1 MLNNQEKFIGI
12 LNRINEISISCDID
26 NKDIKQ
32 LLNLVKNMPLKVP
45 IVGDFSSGKSS
56 LLNKFMGKD
65 ILEVNIKPETAVP
78 AELYYSEEEYDIG
91 VDKDNNQIKLD
102 NVKSENIKDYLYIK
116 KYINSYNLKKIEPI
130 ILVDMPGFDSPLENH
145 NRAIMSY
152 LDKGIYYVALVPVD
166 SGTITKSMLTQI
178 KNIVNF
184 KKDFSIF
191 ITKTDLRSEI
201 NIKEVSEEIKNRLED
216 IGINK
221 DIAYINQNDIHLFDS
236 MIKELDPERL
246 FDSVFLD
253 AIKDMCYNKYNSIN
267 IKISAL
273 KKDKNENDRTIEALE
288 DSLKEIEKR
297 KSDMIKEIE
306 TNSYEKEANEVI
318 NQVGKELNNNIDS
331 LVNIALSGGSESL
344 KEEILNII
352 QSVTIEKLGKIVEKL
367 NNDINIQ
374 FSNDIKSLD
383 EILSGYNINEFSN
396 KLLKVIER
404 FDIKSKIK
412 NIKPEDSGDE
422 ADGDKRYKILTTAF
436 AVLTNIIHPAIEI
449 LIIYLPEIINL
460 CFTLIAKSKQKDE
473 MRSQILSQIPSI
485 KRKLRQHIIDIL
497 KKESEERIKIISQTL
512 DEELNK
518 KKNEI
523 EEVQK
528 QLNSN
533 NNIEELI
540 KNYQEKLNLVNEV
553 SNSLY

>member
-32 LLNLVKNMPLKVP
+32 LLNLVENMPLKVP

-116 KYINSYNLKKIEPI
+116 RYINSDNLKKIEPI

-201 NIKEVSEEIKNRLED
+201 NIKEVSEEIKNILED

-246 FDSVFLD
+246 FDSVFLN

-396 KLLKVIER
+396 KLLNVLER
-404 FDIKSKIK
+404 FDIQTKIK
-412 NIKPEDSGDE
+412 NMMSTNSD
-422 ADGDKRYKILTTAF
+422 DKTDKKYKTIAMAF
-436 AVLTNIIHPAIEI
+436 AVLTDIIHPAIEI

-473 MRSQILSQIPSI
+473 TRSQILSQIPSI
-485 KRKLRQHIIDIL
+485 KRKLRPHIIDVL

-533 NNIEELI
+533 SNIEELI

>member
-116 KYINSYNLKKIEPI
+116 RYINSDNLKKIEPI

-201 NIKEVSEEIKNRLED
+201 NIKEVSEEIKNRLEY

-288 DSLKEIEKR
+288 DGLKEIEKR

-396 KLLKVIER
+396 KLLNVLER

-422 ADGDKRYKILTTAF
+422 ADGDKTYKILTTAF
-436 AVLTNIIHPAIEI
+436 AVLTDIISPIIEI
-449 LIIYLPEIINL
+449 LIVFLPEIL
-460 CFTLIAKSKQKDE
+460 ELFAKLQYKKDV
-473 MRSQILSQIPSI
+473 RSQILSQIPSI
-485 KRKLRQHIIDIL
+485 KRKLRPYIVDVL
-497 KKESEERIKIISQTL
+497 KKESEERINIISQSL

>member
-116 KYINSYNLKKIEPI
+116 RYINSDNLKKVEPI

-201 NIKEVSEEIKNRLED
+201 NIKEVIEEIKNRLED
-216 IGINK
+216 IDINK

-253 AIKDMCYNKYNSIN
+253 AIKDICYNKYNSIN

-367 NNDINIQ
+367 NNDINIK

-396 KLLKVIER
+396 KLLNVLER

-422 ADGDKRYKILTTAF
+422 ADGDKTYKILTTAF
-436 AVLTNIIHPAIEI
+436 AVLTDIISPIIEI
-449 LIIYLPEIINL
+449 LIVFLPEIL
-460 CFTLIAKSKQKDE
+460 ELFAKLQYKKDV
-473 MRSQILSQIPSI
+473 RSQILSQIPSI
-485 KRKLRQHIIDIL
+485 KRKLRPYIVDVL
-497 KKESEERIKIISQTL
+497 KKESEERINIISQSL

>member
-12 LNRINEISISCDID
+12 LNKINEISISCDID

-116 KYINSYNLKKIEPI
+116 RYINSNNLKKIEPI

-216 IGINK
+216 IDINK

-367 NNDINIQ
+367 NNDINIK

-396 KLLKVIER
+396 KLLNVLER
-404 FDIKSKIK
+404 FDIQTKIK
-412 NIKPEDSGDE
+412 NMMSTNSDAKTDE
-422 ADGDKRYKILTTAF
+422 KYKTITTAF
-436 AVLTNIIHPAIEI
+436 AVLTDIISPIIEI
-449 LIIYLPEIINL
+449 LIIFLPEIL
-460 CFTLIAKSKQKDE
+460 ELFAKFQYKKDV
-473 MRSQILSQIPSI
+473 RSQILSQIPSI
-485 KRKLRQHIIDIL
+485 KRKLRPYIVDVL

>member
-78 AELYYSEEEYDIG
+78 AELYYSEEKYDIG

-116 KYINSYNLKKIEPI
+116 RYINSDNLKKIEPI

-216 IGINK
+216 IDINK

-236 MIKELDPERL
+236 MIKELEPERL

-396 KLLKVIER
+396 KLLNVLER
-404 FDIKSKIK
+404 FDIQTKIK
-412 NIKPEDSGDE
+412 NMMSTNSDDKTDE
-422 ADGDKRYKILTTAF
+422 KYKTITTAF
-436 AVLTNIIHPAIEI
+436 AVLTDIISPIIEI
-449 LIIYLPEIINL
+449 LIIFLPEIL
-460 CFTLIAKSKQKDE
+460 ELFAKFQYKKDVK
-473 MRSQILSQIPSI
+473 SQILSQIPSI
-485 KRKLRQHIIDIL
+485 KRKLRPYIVDVL
-497 KKESEERIKIISQTL
+497 KKESEERINIISQSL

>member
-78 AELYYSEEEYDIG
+78 SELYYSEEEYDIG

-102 NVKSENIKDYLYIK
+102 NVKSENIKNYLYIK
-116 KYINSYNLKKIEPI
+116 RYINSDNLKKIEPI

-267 IKISAL
+267 IKIASL
-273 KKDKNENDRTIEALE
+273 KKDKNENDRTIKALE

-297 KSDMIKEIE
+297 KADMIEEIK
-306 TNSYEKEANEVI
+306 TNQYEKEANEIV

-352 QSVTIEKLGKIVEKL
+352 QSVTIEKLGKIIDKL
-367 NNDINIQ
+367 NSDINIQ

-383 EILSGYNINEFSN
+383 KILSDYNINQFSDKILN
-396 KLLKVIER
+396 VIER
-404 FDIKSKIK
+404 FDIQSKIK
-412 NIKPEDSGDE
+412 IMKPESSE
-422 ADGDKRYKILTTAF
+422 EKKDGKYKTITTTL
-436 AVLTNIIHPAIEI
+436 AVLTDIIPPAIEI

-460 CFTLIAKSKQKDE
+460 IFTLVAKSQQKE
-473 MRSQILSQIPSI
+473 EARSQILSQIPSI
-485 KRKLRQHIIDIL
+485 KIKLRPHIVNVL
-497 KKESEERIKIISQTL
+497 KKESEERINIISQSL

-523 EEVQK
+523 EETQK
-528 QLNSN
+528 QFDSN

>member
-116 KYINSYNLKKIEPI
+116 RYINSDNLKKIEPI

-152 LDKGIYYVALVPVD
+152 LDKGIYYVVLVPVD

-216 IGINK
+216 IDINK

-367 NNDINIQ
+367 NNDINIK

-396 KLLKVIER
+396 KLLNVLER

-422 ADGDKRYKILTTAF
+422 ADGDKTYKILTTAF
-436 AVLTNIIHPAIEI
+436 AVLTDIISPIIEI
-449 LIIYLPEIINL
+449 LIVFLPEIL
-460 CFTLIAKSKQKDE
+460 ELFAKLQYKKDV
-473 MRSQILSQIPSI
+473 RSQILSQIPSI
-485 KRKLRQHIIDIL
+485 KRKLRPYIVDVL

>member
-1 MLNNQEKFIGI
+1 
-12 LNRINEISISCDID
+12 
-26 NKDIKQ
+26 
-32 LLNLVKNMPLKVP
+32 
-45 IVGDFSSGKSS
+45 
-56 LLNKFMGKD
+56 
-65 ILEVNIKPETAVP
+65 
-78 AELYYSEEEYDIG
+78 
-91 VDKDNNQIKLD
+91 
-102 NVKSENIKDYLYIK
+102 
-116 KYINSYNLKKIEPI
+116 
-130 ILVDMPGFDSPLENH
+130 
-145 NRAIMSY
+145 
-152 LDKGIYYVALVPVD
+152 
-166 SGTITKSMLTQI
+166 
-178 KNIVNF
+178 
-184 KKDFSIF
+184 
-191 ITKTDLRSEI
+191 
-201 NIKEVSEEIKNRLED
+201 
-216 IGINK
+216 
-221 DIAYINQNDIHLFDS
+221 
-236 MIKELDPERL
+236 
-246 FDSVFLD
+246 
-253 AIKDMCYNKYNSIN
+253 
-267 IKISAL
+267 
-273 KKDKNENDRTIEALE
+273 
-288 DSLKEIEKR
+288 
-297 KSDMIKEIE
+297 MIKEIE

-331 LVNIALSGGSESL
+331 LVNIALSSGSESL

-367 NNDINIQ
+367 NNDINIR

-422 ADGDKRYKILTTAF
+422 ADGDKTYKILTTAF
-436 AVLTNIIHPAIEI
+436 AVLTDIIHPAIEI

>member
-116 KYINSYNLKKIEPI
+116 RYINSDNLKKIEPI

-152 LDKGIYYVALVPVD
+152 LDKGIYYVVLVPVD
-166 SGTITKSMLTQI
+166 SGTITKSMLMQI

-216 IGINK
+216 IDINK

-396 KLLKVIER
+396 KLLNVLER
-404 FDIKSKIK
+404 FDIQTKIK
-412 NIKPEDSGDE
+412 NMMSTNSD
-422 ADGDKRYKILTTAF
+422 DKTDKKYKTIAMAF
-436 AVLTNIIHPAIEI
+436 AVLTDIIHPAIEI

-473 MRSQILSQIPSI
+473 TRSQILSQIPSI
-485 KRKLRQHIIDIL
+485 KRKM
-497 KKESEERIKIISQTL
+497 K
-512 DEELNK
+512 
-518 KKNEI
+518 
-523 EEVQK
+523 
-528 QLNSN
+528 
-533 NNIEELI
+533 
-540 KNYQEKLNLVNEV
+540 
-553 SNSLY
+553 

>member
-116 KYINSYNLKKIEPI
+116 RYINSDNLKKIEPI

-152 LDKGIYYVALVPVD
+152 LDKGIYYVVLVPVD

-216 IGINK
+216 IDINK

-367 NNDINIQ
+367 NNDINIK

-396 KLLKVIER
+396 KLLNVLER

-422 ADGDKRYKILTTAF
+422 ADGDKTYKILTTAF
-436 AVLTNIIHPAIEI
+436 TVLTDIISPIIEI
-449 LIIYLPEIINL
+449 LIVFLPEIL
-460 CFTLIAKSKQKDE
+460 ELFAKLQYKKDV
-473 MRSQILSQIPSI
+473 RSQILSQIPSI
-485 KRKLRQHIIDIL
+485 KRKLRPYIVDVL